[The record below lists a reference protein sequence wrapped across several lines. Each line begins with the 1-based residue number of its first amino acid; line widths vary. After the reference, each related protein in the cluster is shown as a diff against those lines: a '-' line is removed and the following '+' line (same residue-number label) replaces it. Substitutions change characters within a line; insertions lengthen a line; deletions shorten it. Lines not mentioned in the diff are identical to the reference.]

1 MKALEKCGRKKG
13 KRRKSFL
20 IQLLSFFQCNAQRTH
35 SGENTSN
42 LCPLPIYSFS
52 SALRWKVQKLAPHSG
67 YCNIHEKP
75 LSLILTLK
83 IKESL
88 ANSRLTLKTC
98 VLILFGFGEEVFFM
112 LEGVQI
118 NSLLLRHRTQYREDY
133 ISEIV
138 FMAFGVEGVQ
148 LN

>member
-1 MKALEKCGRKKG
+1 M
-13 KRRKSFL
+13 
-20 IQLLSFFQCNAQRTH
+20 
-35 SGENTSN
+35 
-42 LCPLPIYSFS
+42 
-52 SALRWKVQKLAPHSG
+52 QKLAPHSG

-138 FMAFGVEGVQ
+138 FMSFGVEGVQ